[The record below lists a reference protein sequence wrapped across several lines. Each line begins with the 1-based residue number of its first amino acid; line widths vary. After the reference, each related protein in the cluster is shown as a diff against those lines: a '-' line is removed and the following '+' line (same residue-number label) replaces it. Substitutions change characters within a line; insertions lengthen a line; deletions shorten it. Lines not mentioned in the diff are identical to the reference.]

1 MASPGAL
8 TALFEALKAEQERR
22 AGIAR
27 MRGQAVEMSRE
38 EFYRWLDQMHE
49 RRTQAPGYI
58 APSPEK
64 RAAMMRDLDCYFARK
79 TGTLS

>member
-8 TALFEALKAEQERR
+8 NALLEALKAEQERR
-22 AGIAR
+22 AR
-27 MRGQAVEMSRE
+27 MRGQAVKMSRE
-38 EFYRWLDQMHE
+38 ELYRWLDQMHE

>member
-8 TALFEALKAEQERR
+8 NALLEALKAEQEKR
-22 AGIAR
+22 AR
-27 MRGQAVEMSRE
+27 MRGQAPRMSRE